1 MKNHEDSS
9 PKFSLVLIDHLI
21 FDNFE
26 SYIES
31 LVTDGIRNTVRVMG
45 CKVASTLSMGNSLAA
60 LAIFPRSFRNL
71 SNSIQARVFLSDFGV
86 ITISFG
92 VDRPVVDPC
101 DVAVEDTSKTV
112 SNFSSSIIRLNPNKT
127 SSMMD
132 VFRTV
137 SPSSNLQNFPFARRV
152 YSLAAFSRAKSL
164 LLVLAACLHPS
175 SSASHAYEIFG
186 GSILKGAMSYHER
199 QTAKY
204 DRGWR
209 KNLIMVMG
217 NRWHL
222 VWLSPL
228 LDSKLPY
235 DDFGD
240 TINVDNCKEARY
252 IFS

>member
-1 MKNHEDSS
+1 MCLLGSVTVQPNGPRFCHARPARNRFLHLHRQQERVNTMVYRIGQYYEDDNKMKNHEDSS

-31 LVTDGIRNTVRVMG
+31 LVTDSSNIENKVR
-45 CKVASTLSMGNSLAA
+45 
-60 LAIFPRSFRNL
+60 
-71 SNSIQARVFLSDFGV
+71 
-86 ITISFG
+86 
-92 VDRPVVDPC
+92 
-101 DVAVEDTSKTV
+101 
-112 SNFSSSIIRLNPNKT
+112 SSIIRLNPNKT

-199 QTAKY
+199 QTSKY

-222 VWLSPL
+222 VWLSPF

-235 DDFGD
+235 DGVYF
-240 TINVDNCKEARY
+240 
-252 IFS
+252 